1 MYVRDARLPKSPRLR
16 ESSFAQQFS
25 VWRWCGRIKGWMRTL
40 DQGKGVEMG
49 NGLGFGEM
57 LGMLKATSVAFP
69 AFRLASTA

>member
-1 MYVRDARLPKSPRLR
+1 
-16 ESSFAQQFS
+16 
-25 VWRWCGRIKGWMRTL
+25 
-40 DQGKGVEMG
+40 MG